1 MHVHAY
7 FNAQW
12 KSRLV
17 IQNWSTV
24 TRVVEW
30 AYNQFCLE
38 NRICCIHVLYIRLYK
53 RKHEYPLT
61 SQ

>member
-17 IQNWSTV
+17 TQNWSTV

-30 AYNQFCLE
+30 AALLN
-38 NRICCIHVLYIRLYK
+38 I
-53 RKHEYPLT
+53 
-61 SQ
+61 